1 MDIETAANIGEA
13 ISGIAILFTLLF
25 SLRQMKH
32 WNENR
37 RYEIGRDLAAHMNNP
52 LVHRGFS
59 VSTLKLHDEL
69 SPQELNDLT
78 REEKDAMNAL
88 MIGMN
93 NIGVLAKNGHLS
105 MDLVDDFCGVYFRM
119 FGSRWR
125 RVIQIFMIVNTST
138 NDEPIDGVWSGLF
151 WLLDRYEEIQYTEI
165 QKLYPRKKSTPEFTK
180 EGE

>member
-13 ISGIAILFTLLF
+13 VSGVAILFTLLF

-52 LVHRGFS
+52 LVHRGFA
-59 VSTLKLHDEL
+59 VSTTKLHDEL
-69 SPQELNDLT
+69 TPQELASLS
-78 REEKDAMNAL
+78 REEKDAMNAM

-105 MDLVDDFCGVYFRM
+105 LDLVEDFCGVYVRVFAV
-119 FGSRWR
+119 RWR
-125 RVIQIFMIVNTST
+125 RAVEIFTKVSMSQSNE
-138 NDEPIDGVWSGLF
+138 NMDAVWAGLF
-151 WLLDRYEEIQYTEI
+151 WLLDTFEPVAEDR
-165 QKLYPRKKSTPEFTK
+165 PSNP
-180 EGE
+180 

>member
-1 MDIETAANIGEA
+1 MDIETAANVGEA
-13 ISGIAILFTLLF
+13 VSGIAILFTLLF

-59 VSTLKLHDEL
+59 ISTVKLHDEL
-69 SPQELNDLT
+69 TPQELAALT
-78 REEKDAMNAL
+78 REEKDAMNAM

-105 MDLVDDFCGVYFRM
+105 LDLVEDFCGVYVRM
-119 FGSRWR
+119 FASRWR
-125 RVIQIFMIVNTST
+125 RVIQIFMMVNVSKA
-138 NDEPIDGVWSGLF
+138 DEDSESIWAGLF
-151 WLLDRYEEIQYTEI
+151 WLLDNLEDKGQS
-165 QKLYPRKKSTPEFTK
+165 KMAFKSP
-180 EGE
+180 

>member
-1 MDIETAANIGEA
+1 MDIETAANVGEA
-13 ISGIAILFTLLF
+13 VSGIAILFTLLF

-59 VSTLKLHDEL
+59 ISTVKLHDEL
-69 SPQELNDLT
+69 TPQELAALT

-105 MDLVDDFCGVYFRM
+105 HDLGEDFCGAPVRM
-119 FGSRWR
+119 FASRWR
-125 RVIQIFMIVNTST
+125 RVRQLFMRLNVSKT
-138 NDEPIDGVWSGLF
+138 EDGSESIWAGVF
-151 WLLDRYEEIQYTEI
+151 WLLDNLEDKGQS
-165 QKLYPRKKSTPEFTK
+165 KMSFKSP
-180 EGE
+180 